1 MICNQ
6 LSVSTIIFVKKKAM
20 QAEAQKLELISW
32 IASINDQGVL
42 EKLYSVKKALEPKA
56 RRKKALGTDALVLLD
71 QIATAYTASSEPDLN
86 VAQIFTDR
94 TKTDGRKLDFN

>member
-1 MICNQ
+1 
-6 LSVSTIIFVKKKAM
+6 M

-32 IASINDQGVL
+32 IASINDKGVL

-56 RRKKALGTDALVLLD
+56 KQKKGTNAEALALLD
-71 QIATAYTASSEPDLN
+71 QITTAYTAAAEPDLN

-94 TKTDGRKLDFN
+94 IKN